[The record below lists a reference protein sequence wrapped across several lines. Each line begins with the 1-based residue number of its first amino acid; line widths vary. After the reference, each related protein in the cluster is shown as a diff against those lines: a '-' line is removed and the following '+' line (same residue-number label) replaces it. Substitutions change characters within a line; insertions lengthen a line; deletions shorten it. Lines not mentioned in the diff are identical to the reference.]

1 MYEGLEAIMVAGG
14 RVNSRQDALESV
26 EILGRY
32 FISNLIK
39 FTSYKYLAF
48 FYKNDYLPLNYVICL
63 VLGSSNW
70 KYVEALPQPRLGT
83 FSAIISRNPIL

>member
-14 RVNSRQDALESV
+14 RVNSREDALESV

-39 FTSYKYLAF
+39 FMSYKYLAF
-48 FYKNDYLPLNYVICL
+48 FFTKM
-63 VLGSSNW
+63 
-70 KYVEALPQPRLGT
+70 
-83 FSAIISRNPIL
+83 IIFH

>member
-14 RVNSRQDALESV
+14 RVNSREDALESV

-39 FTSYKYLAF
+39 LNLRVINSSIF
-48 FYKNDYLPLNYVICL
+48 FLQK
-63 VLGSSNW
+63 
-70 KYVEALPQPRLGT
+70 
-83 FSAIISRNPIL
+83 